1 MMQLQNELAFS
12 ISVEDVQLEAVRIIG
27 RTLTEEEIEVAKNGL
42 ESGLLFDIDTV
53 YKTIFLEMLET

>member
-1 MMQLQNELAFS
+1 MQLQNDLAFS
-12 ISVEDVQLEAVRIIG
+12 ISVDYVQLEAVRIIG